1 MRSGQWTSPRSGTT
15 STRTGVD
22 TGLIGAELARCGSSD
37 GHPRCADDNG
47 RVVDADAGW
56 ERRIAALWAQ
66 LEDHDERDF
75 VARVDELVAELPA
88 DSAIGLFER
97 GSALDSTGHSDRAVP
112 LYRAALDAGLV
123 GERRRRATIQMA
135 SSLRN
140 VGEVNEAIELLS
152 AEVGAETDNLDDA
165 VRAFLALALAD
176 AGREREAVG
185 VALAALSSHLP
196 RYSRSVARYAGAL
209 TGQV

>member
-1 MRSGQWTSPRSGTT
+1 MRIERRS
-15 STRTGVD
+15 
-22 TGLIGAELARCGSSD
+22 
-37 GHPRCADDNG
+37 PRCADDNG
-47 RVVDADAGW
+47 RVADADAGW

-66 LEDHDERDF
+66 LEDHDEGDF

-88 DSAIGLFER
+88 SSAIGLFER

-123 GERRRRATIQMA
+123 GERRRRRATIQMA

-140 VGEVNEAIELLS
+140 VGAVNEAIELLS
-152 AEVGAETDNLDDA
+152 AEVEAGTDHLDDA
-165 VRAFLALALAD
+165 VRAFLALALVD